1 MRERRAALLKN
12 EALAR
17 AMRRGF
23 AEIRWQKATTPS
35 NSVSNNTAN
44 GLPGHV
50 GRPFKTTECDAVA

>member
-35 NSVSNNTAN
+35 NSVSNNIAN
-44 GLPGHV
+44 G
-50 GRPFKTTECDAVA
+50 